1 MEARKIII
9 TGGATRIGA
18 AIAKKLSG
26 TNKEILIH
34 FNKSKLKA
42 EKLKKEL
49 EGNGTK
55 VYLVKGDLR
64 NKKIC
69 EKLIQN
75 HDVIIILGG
84 LVGDPITKKYPAE
97 SKIIN
102 LDGIKE
108 LIFLCEKKN
117 DGKLIFV
124 STCSNYGLS
133 ETDDLLDENSALKPL
148 SLYAKQKVE
157 IENYI
162 LNLKSKIKIS
172 PTILRFSTA
181 FGLSPRMRFDLTIN
195 QFTKSIYQKES
206 LLVFDAETW
215 RPYCHVNDFALAL
228 EKVIESDKKLTDFEV
243 FNVGGEKNNYTKKQ
257 ITELILEQLPHSNKV
272 SFTNKKFD
280 PRNYKVNFSKI
291 ENQLNFKIKFGVDE
305 GVKEMIEF
313 FEKNQ
318 IKMKDFNSTLYGNYS
333 INL

>member
-1 MEARKIII
+1 MKTKVLLI
-9 TGGATRIGA
+9 GGAGYIGTVVTD
-18 AIAKKLSG
+18 L
-26 TNKEILIH
+26 
-34 FNKSKLKA
+34 F
-42 EKLKKEL
+42 LKKYQVTCLDNFIFNNEYAVDSFK
-49 EGNGTK
+49 NFK
-55 VYLVKGDLR
+55 NYNLVKGDLR

-84 LVGDPITKKYPAE
+84 LVGDPITKKYPTE

-117 DGKLIFV
+117 NGKLIFV

-133 ETDDLLDENSALKPL
+133 ETKDLLDENSALKPL

-162 LNLKSKIKIS
+162 LNLKSKIRIS

-228 EKVIESDKKLTDFEV
+228 EKVIESDKKLTDFEI

-257 ITELILEQLPHSNKV
+257 ITELILKQLPQSNKV

-280 PRNYKVNFSKI
+280 PRNYRVNFSKI
-291 ENQLNFKIKFGVDE
+291 ENKLNFKIKFGVEE
-305 GVKEMIEF
+305 GIEEMIKF
-313 FEKNQ
+313 FEKNK
-318 IKMKDFNSTLYGNYS
+318 IKMKDFNSKLYGNYS

>member
-1 MEARKIII
+1 MKTKVLLI
-9 TGGATRIGA
+9 GGAGYIG
-18 AIAKKLSG
+18 
-26 TNKEILIH
+26 TVVTD
-34 FNKSKLKA
+34 FF
-42 EKLKKEL
+42 LKKYQVTCLDNFIFNNEYAVDSFK
-49 EGNGTK
+49 NFK
-55 VYLVKGDLR
+55 NYNLVKGDLR

-84 LVGDPITKKYPAE
+84 LVGDPITKKYPTE

-133 ETDDLLDENSALKPL
+133 ETKDLLDENSALKPL

-162 LNLKSKIKIS
+162 LNLKSKIRIS

-228 EKVIESDKKLTDFEV
+228 EKVIESDKKLTDFEI

-257 ITELILEQLPHSNKV
+257 ITELILKQLPQSNKV

-280 PRNYKVNFSKI
+280 PRNYRVNFSKI
-291 ENQLNFKIKFGVDE
+291 ENKLNFKIKFGVEE
-305 GVKEMIEF
+305 GIEEMIKF
-313 FEKNQ
+313 FEKNK
-318 IKMKDFNSTLYGNYS
+318 IKMKDFNSKLYGNYS

>member
-1 MEARKIII
+1 MKTKVLLI
-9 TGGATRIGA
+9 GGAGYIGTVVTDFF
-18 AIAKKLSG
+18 KKYQVTCLD
-26 TNKEILIH
+26 NFI
-34 FNKSKLKA
+34 FNNEYAVNSFKNSK
-42 EKLKKEL
+42 
-49 EGNGTK
+49 N
-55 VYLVKGDLR
+55 YNLVKGDLR

-305 GVKEMIEF
+305 GVKVMIEF
-313 FEKNQ
+313 FEK
-318 IKMKDFNSTLYGNYS
+318 IK
-333 INL
+333 

>member
-1 MEARKIII
+1 MKTKVLLI
-9 TGGATRIGA
+9 GGAGYIGTVVTD
-18 AIAKKLSG
+18 L
-26 TNKEILIH
+26 
-34 FNKSKLKA
+34 F
-42 EKLKKEL
+42 LKKYQVTCL
-49 EGNGTK
+49 DNFIFNNK
-55 VYLVKGDLR
+55 YAVNSFKNFKNYKLVKGDLR

-69 EKLIQN
+69 EKLTQN

-84 LVGDPITKKYPAE
+84 LVGDPITKKYPTE

-133 ETDDLLDENSALKPL
+133 ETEDLLDENSALKPL

-162 LNLKSKIKIS
+162 LNLKSKIRIS

-257 ITELILEQLPHSNKV
+257 ITELILKQLPHSNKV

-280 PRNYKVNFSKI
+280 PRNYRVNFSKI
-291 ENQLNFKIKFGVDE
+291 ENKLNFKIKFGVEE
-305 GVKEMIEF
+305 GIEEMIKF
-313 FEKNQ
+313 FEKNK
-318 IKMKDFNSTLYGNYS
+318 IKMKDFNSKLYGNYS

>member
-1 MEARKIII
+1 
-9 TGGATRIGA
+9 
-18 AIAKKLSG
+18 
-26 TNKEILIH
+26 
-34 FNKSKLKA
+34 
-42 EKLKKEL
+42 
-49 EGNGTK
+49 
-55 VYLVKGDLR
+55 
-64 NKKIC
+64 
-69 EKLIQN
+69 
-75 HDVIIILGG
+75 
-84 LVGDPITKKYPAE
+84 
-97 SKIIN
+97 
-102 LDGIKE
+102 
-108 LIFLCEKKN
+108 
-117 DGKLIFV
+117 
-124 STCSNYGLS
+124 
-133 ETDDLLDENSALKPL
+133 
-148 SLYAKQKVE
+148 
-157 IENYI
+157 
-162 LNLKSKIKIS
+162 
-172 PTILRFSTA
+172 
-181 FGLSPRMRFDLTIN
+181 MRFDLTIN

>member
-1 MEARKIII
+1 MTCLDNFI
-9 TGGATRIGA
+9 
-18 AIAKKLSG
+18 
-26 TNKEILIH
+26 
-34 FNKSKLKA
+34 FNNEYAVNSFKNSK
-42 EKLKKEL
+42 
-49 EGNGTK
+49 N
-55 VYLVKGDLR
+55 YNLVKGDLR